1 MFLKPSTR
9 PENEIFKD
17 LSELCTKPGFIH
29 VIATLCFRDTVVG
42 YKDEMKA
49 KDMAHLFS
57 KDRLVRTELRQ
68 GPQNLMQL
76 LLS

>member
-42 YKDEMKA
+42 YKDEILKA
-49 KDMAHLFS
+49 NALASPFYHVDILIECVAMACYHC
-57 KDRLVRTELRQ
+57 D
-68 GPQNLMQL
+68 
-76 LLS
+76 